1 MVKQFSVFLENTPGR
16 LSYLMDTLE
25 VNSIKVL
32 ALGIAEAGNY
42 GIVRIIVDND
52 EKAIDVMRRGNI
64 AVNQAE
70 VIIADLESL
79 PRAVHVLGENKINI
93 DYAYTMDCS
102 KVVLKVDDVKKAIEA
117 LSNSGIAIYA
127 SKC

>member
-1 MVKQFSVFLENTPGR
+1 MVKQYSVFLENAPGR
-16 LSYLMDTLE
+16 LSNLMDILE
-25 VNSIKVL
+25 ANKIKVL

-42 GIVRIIVDND
+42 GIVRMIVDND
-52 EKAIDVMRRGNI
+52 EKAIEVMKQNNI

-117 LSNSGIAIYA
+117 LSNAGISTYA